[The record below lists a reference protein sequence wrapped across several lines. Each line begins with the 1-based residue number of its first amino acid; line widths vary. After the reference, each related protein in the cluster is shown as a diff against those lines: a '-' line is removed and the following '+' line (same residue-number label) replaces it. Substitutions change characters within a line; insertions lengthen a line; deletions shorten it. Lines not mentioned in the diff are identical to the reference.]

1 MSKPILFVIAL
12 VAFGLLWLYSTQP
25 PRGPQLPD
33 DPKALEALNRVKTHG
48 SRDSTTIEQALEKVI
63 AATKERGQPIR
74 VGDWR
79 VAVAGDKAKET
90 YVVSRLIR
98 EKGETGWIERDF
110 AWRVNLKEKW
120 IKVVTLAASSL
131 MPLHELAPLPHSDEI
146 SRSPLGRGRE
156 VRLG

>member
-1 MSKPILFVIAL
+1 MSKPVLFFIAL
-12 VAFGLLWLYSTQP
+12 VAFGLLWLYSSQP
-25 PRGPQLPD
+25 PRGPQLPN
-33 DPKALEALNRVKTHG
+33 DPKALEALNRVKNHE
-48 SRDSTTIEQALEKVI
+48 SRDSTTIEEALEKVI
-63 AATKERGQPIR
+63 AATKDRGQSIR

-146 SRSPLGRGRE
+146 SRLPDELRQE

>member
-1 MSKPILFVIAL
+1 MSKPLLFFIAL
-12 VAFGLLWLYSTQP
+12 IASGLLWVYSTQP

-33 DPKALEALNRVKTHG
+33 DPKALVALDKVKTHR
-48 SRDSTTIEQALEKVI
+48 SRDSTTIEESLERLI
-63 AATKERGQPIR
+63 QTIQDSGEPIR

-79 VAVAGDKAKET
+79 VSVAGDKVKEI
-90 YVVSRLIR
+90 YIVSRLIR

-131 MPLHELAPLPHSDEI
+131 MPLHELEPLPHSDEI
-146 SRSPLGRGRE
+146 SRIPHLQPQE

>member
-1 MSKPILFVIAL
+1 MSKPVLFFIAL
-12 VAFGLLWLYSTQP
+12 SAFGLLWLYSSQP

-33 DPKALEALNRVKTHG
+33 DPKALEALNRVKTHE
-48 SRDSTTIEQALEKVI
+48 SRDSTTIEEALEKVI
-63 AATKERGQPIR
+63 AATKGRGQPIR

-79 VAVAGDKAKET
+79 VAAAGDKANET

-146 SRSPLGRGRE
+146 SQLPVELRQE